1 MFIGGSTT
9 LVHQFEAAPPGKL
22 FCLHGDASVFRLS
35 LHAAS
40 HTLLRG
46 LPIALVDGTNR
57 FDAYYIAEV
66 ARRVSSRTRQR
77 VMPEQLLKHI
87 HVARAFTC
95 YQMEATITERLPVF
109 LKQRGAHVAVIFG
122 LLDTY
127 YDEQAPFFEVQAS
140 VTRVIAALQQLKA
153 GNVAV
158 LLASLDMKLASKER
172 NTLFPRVKAAMDHVL
187 EVRDDAMMG
196 DLPVLQATVR
206 SSPGIRRLG
215 G

>member
-46 LPIALVDGTNR
+46 MPIALVDGTNR

-140 VTRVIAALQQLKA
+140 VARIIVALQQLKA

-196 DLPVLQATVR
+196 DLPGLQATVR
-206 SSPGIRRLG
+206 SSPGNRRLG